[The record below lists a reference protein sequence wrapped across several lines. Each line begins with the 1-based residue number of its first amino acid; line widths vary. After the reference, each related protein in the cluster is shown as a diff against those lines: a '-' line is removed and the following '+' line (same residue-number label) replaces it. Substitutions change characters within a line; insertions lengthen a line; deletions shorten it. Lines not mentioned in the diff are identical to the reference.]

1 MTPNG
6 TAEGYIVDLIKLLN
20 QSNVFRRPFKI
31 YPQENKT
38 YGNMIRKLVDDVSQD
53 AILFIKDLFVNDF
66 QILNIKNIH
75 LKFYKRHN
83 ID

>member
-53 AILFIKDLFVNDF
+53 AILFIKDLLVNDF
-66 QILNIKNIH
+66 QILNIKNI
-75 LKFYKRHN
+75 KFYKRHN

>member
-53 AILFIKDLFVNDF
+53 AILFIKDLLMTSKF
-66 QILNIKNIH
+66 QEYKIL
-75 LKFYKRHN
+75 
-83 ID
+83 

>member
-53 AILFIKDLFVNDF
+53 AIKDL
-66 QILNIKNIH
+66 LMTS
-75 LKFYKRHN
+75 KF
-83 ID
+83 